1 MRKGSRRL
9 KIVSMLCRFSLI
21 LALGAVALGCGRA
34 FCAADD
40 DLAYWVNEGRW
51 PRGPEAVE
59 QTPEKQS
66 GKAKRLQ
73 EIGDSRQAAEQ
84 YKRLASV
91 YSESDLAEEGLVL
104 SARNY
109 LAAGDFTKC
118 REQLNELRR
127 RYANP
132 SFLDAIGDVEIA
144 LGRGFLE
151 GKGEGGTYRFNS
163 RMRKAKA
170 IFQKQYDLDPQG
182 RWADDA
188 LMGLGEC
195 AEASREYDEAIKR
208 YKELLEKFPR
218 SELRAE
224 AEGHIAACINR
235 REPQPEYTE
244 SDTAEA
250 LRRIQQAKDDAE
262 ADSADLDIVALEEN
276 EKLLAERQAR
286 KRYEQ
291 ALFYAK
297 NGRYRAAEVYL
308 ELVKD
313 RFPATEWAQKA
324 KAELEKLKRR

>member
-1 MRKGSRRL
+1 MVFMRKGGYIL
-9 KIVSMLCRFSLI
+9 WALAATPFLCGGAFSLS
-21 LALGAVALGCGRA
+21 
-34 FCAADD
+34 AAED
-40 DLAYWVNEGRW
+40 DLSSWVNEGKW
-51 PRGPEAVE
+51 PRGPDAVE
-59 QTPEKQS
+59 NTPEKQS
-66 GKAKRLQ
+66 AKARRLQ

-84 YKRLASV
+84 FRRQADV

-132 SFLDAIGDVEIA
+132 SFLDAIGEVEIA

-151 GKGEGGTYRFNS
+151 GKGEGGTYRPAS
-163 RMRKAKA
+163 RLRKATG

-182 RWADDA
+182 RWADNA

-195 AEASREYDEAIKR
+195 AEAARDYDEAIKK
-208 YKELLEKFPR
+208 YKEMLEKFPR

-224 AEGHIAACINR
+224 VEGHIAACINR
-235 REPQPEYTE
+235 RKPLPEYTE
-244 SDTAEA
+244 ADTDEA
-250 LRRIQQAKDDAE
+250 RRRIQQARQDAE
-262 ADSADLDIVALEEN
+262 TDNTDLDVVALEEN

-291 ALFYAK
+291 ALFYEK
-297 NGRYRAAEVYL
+297 NRHFRAAEVYL
-308 ELVKD
+308 ELVRE
-313 RFPATEWAQKA
+313 RFPDSEWAQKA
-324 KAELEKLKRR
+324 TLELEKLKRR

>member
-1 MRKGSRRL
+1 MMEHMLRSLSFVFWCCGAAVWLCGGR
-9 KIVSMLCRFSLI
+9 VS
-21 LALGAVALGCGRA
+21 
-34 FCAADD
+34 AADD
-40 DLAYWVNEGRW
+40 DLANWVNEGRW

-59 QTPEKQS
+59 NTPEKQS
-66 GKAKRLQ
+66 AKAKRLQ
-73 EIGDSRQAAEQ
+73 GIGDSKQAAEQ
-84 YKRLASV
+84 YKRLGNV
-91 YSESDLAEEGLVL
+91 YSESDLAEEGLVR
-104 SARNY
+104 SAKNY

-127 RYANP
+127 RYASP
-132 SFLDAIGDVEIA
+132 SFLDEMGDVEIA

-151 GKGEGGTYRFNS
+151 GKGEGGTYRLKS
-163 RMRKAKA
+163 RIRKATA

-195 AEASREYDEAIKR
+195 AEAVQDYDGAIKK

-250 LRRIQQAKDDAE
+250 LRRIQQAKEDAQTDE
-262 ADSADLDIVALEEN
+262 ADLDLVALEEN

-291 ALFYAK
+291 ALFYEK
-297 NGRYRAAEVYL
+297 NLHFRAAEVYL
-308 ELVKD
+308 ELVKERYPD
-313 RFPATEWAQKA
+313 SEWAEKA
-324 KAELEKLKRR
+324 KAELDKLRRR